1 MSIFKQIV
9 QRSVVAL
16 ATLGVAS
23 AVTAGV
29 VYTDDMEAY
38 SATCDANIGDWKW
51 KEFQF
56 SSPNCGGEPSGSYPG
71 LTEAAAQLQD
81 KFACPYY
88 NIAGV
93 VPANDANAITGQSL
107 AIADNAEGNSTACH
121 RIQAAVELATATGQ
135 ETFLGEGQK
144 VIYTFAAKVRSNQ
157 YGDNSADSE
166 TGILLTIL
174 DINDNY
180 SLITEKRVAVDPA
193 SGDVSEKFEVDLTGK
208 TNILVQV
215 GFYAQA
221 NGDGQS
227 QAQWDDLSLSW
238 EKDEGEAEEI
248 AACADT
254 SVLRFEDAFGD
265 AKVTCKTDTYEF
277 PSTSPEWAGFGDTK
291 RGDQYPFYFAGDGAI
306 NLDCSTQSGT
316 AKVYFKFQE
325 KADAAGIDVG
335 QEKSTDKVTCG
346 ASSSR
351 ASQSITLSA
360 SDFGGV
366 AWGNLLLY
374 IDADDRDVP
383 VQVKDITVTGSGAV
397 PPDATMV
404 PTLPLWGLLGMTGLV
419 ALLGL
424 RRRRK

>member
-1 MSIFKQIV
+1 MSIFKQMI
-9 QRSVVAL
+9 QRLVAAL

-38 SATCDANIGDWKW
+38 SATCDANIGTWKW
-51 KEFQF
+51 KEFQYA
-56 SSPNCGGEPSGSYPG
+56 SANCTGEPSGAYP
-71 LTEAAAQLQD
+71 LLDEAAAQLQD
-81 KFACPYY
+81 KFACQYY
-88 NIAGV
+88 NVAGV
-93 VPANDANAITGQSL
+93 VPAGDANAITGQSL

-121 RIQAAVELATATGQ
+121 KIKAAVELTTGG
-135 ETFLGEGQK
+135 TSLGEGEK
-144 VIYTFAAKVRSNQ
+144 VIYTFTAKVRSNQ

-166 TGILLTIL
+166 TGIVLTIL
-174 DINDNY
+174 DINAGY
-180 SLITEKRVAVDPA
+180 SAIIEKKVAVDPA
-193 SGDVSEKFEVDLTGK
+193 SGDVSEKFEVNLTGK

-291 RGDQYPFYFAGDGAI
+291 RGDQYPFYFAGDAAI
-306 NLDCSTQSGT
+306 NVDCSTQSGT
-316 AKVYFKFQE
+316 AKIYFKFQE
-325 KADAAGIDVG
+325 KADAAGVNVG

-346 ASSSR
+346 ASSSKGN
-351 ASQSITLSA
+351 QSITLPA

-374 IDADDRDVP
+374 IDDSDRDVP
-383 VQVKDITVTGSGAV
+383 VQVKDITVTGSGPV
-397 PPDATMV
+397 PTTPEMV
-404 PTLPLWGLLGMTGLV
+404 PAVPLWGLFGLTGLV

>member
-1 MSIFKQIV
+1 MSMFKRMV
-9 QRSVVAL
+9 QRSVAVLVA
-16 ATLGVAS
+16 LGVAS
-23 AVTAGV
+23 TVTAGV

-38 SATCDANIGDWKW
+38 SASCDAPIGDWKW
-51 KEFQF
+51 RELQYSDANCATF
-56 SSPNCGGEPSGSYPG
+56 SGVEPGYDKGPN
-71 LTEAAAQLQD
+71 QLKD
-81 KFACPYY
+81 LFACTYY
-88 NIAGV
+88 NVAGV
-93 VPANDANAITGQSL
+93 VPAGDNNAITGKSL
-107 AIADNAEGNSTACH
+107 AIADNAEGNATACH
-121 RIQAAVELATATGQ
+121 RIQAAVELTTDSSSPTA
-135 ETFLGEGQK
+135 LGEGEK
-144 VIYTFAAKVRSNQ
+144 VIYTFTAKVRSNQ
-157 YGDNSADSE
+157 YGDNTADSE

-180 SLITEKRVAVDPA
+180 SAITEKKVAVDPA
-193 SGDVSEKFEVDLTGK
+193 SGDVSEKFEVNLTGK
-208 TNILVQV
+208 TNILVQA

-265 AKVTCKTDTYEF
+265 AKITCKTDTYEF
-277 PSTSPEWAGFGDTK
+277 PSSSPDWAGFGDTK
-291 RGDQYPFYFAGDGAI
+291 RGDHYPFYFAGDGAI
-306 NLDCSTQSGT
+306 NVDCSTQSGT

-351 ASQSITLSA
+351 ASQSITLPA
-360 SDFGGV
+360 SDFGGFS
-366 AWGNLLLY
+366 WGNLLLY
-374 IDADDRDVP
+374 IDGADRDVP
-383 VQVKDITVTGSGAV
+383 VQVKDITVTGSGPV
-397 PPDATMV
+397 PTTPEMV
-404 PTLPLWGLLGMTGLV
+404 PAVPLWGLFGLTSLV